1 MAKMLGKKGR
11 AARDQEAREVG
22 AAVQGAASP
31 CSAAP
36 DPNAT
41 EGAAPAQRDMEARYG
56 RGNQGG
62 TCWGALLAQSDGSG
76 CTQNFKTGSLLF
88 IGLVRG

>member
-1 MAKMLGKKGR
+1 MASNVGQPSSGGY
-11 AARDQEAREVG
+11 REVG

-36 DPNAT
+36 DPK
-41 EGAAPAQRDMEARYG
+41 GAEPVGMEALHG
-56 RGNQGG
+56 RGSQGG

-76 CTQNFKTGSLLF
+76 CTPNFKTGRRLF
-88 IGLVRG
+88 DQIDSRVRG